1 MQEEIEIS
9 QEDLNNELKKKE
21 REEYNEDK
29 LLELKMKSFL
39 DEYIINHELVKY
51 KSELDELNK
60 EKESLLNKKEI
71 LNQKISEIEE
81 ENNNYEDALNNLN
94 EQITKAENDSKNL
107 DNLILAQQKL
117 AHDLSNEENLVNHIL
132 QTCSESFKKKIYD
145 ICSENVNEALKLNN
159 NNNNTDK
166 IKEQKTQKK
175 NKKEN
180 NFTMV
185 SSEREEF
192 VSKGK
197 ENDSNESD
205 KDNNETETENNKGNV
220 PTIPMMGGYNGQY
233 MMYPYFIPPNMA
245 NMPNMPNMQNF
256 VNNMKGNPFYYIPF
270 PMPNMTN
277 MQQNNNNINKNK

>member
-21 REEYNEDK
+21 REEYYEDK

-81 ENNNYEDALNNLN
+81 ENNNFEDELNNLN

-145 ICSENVNEALKLNN
+145 ICSENVNEALKLN

-233 MMYPYFIPPNMA
+233 MMYPFFIPPNMA

-256 VNNMKGNPFYYIPF
+256 VNNKKGNPFYYIPF

>member
-9 QEDLNNELKKKE
+9 QEDLNNELKKRE
-21 REEYNEDK
+21 REEYYEDK

-39 DEYIINHELVKY
+39 DEYLINHELVKY

-145 ICSENVNEALKLNN
+145 ICSENVNEALKLN

>member
-1 MQEEIEIS
+1 MQEEIEVS
-9 QEDLNNELKKKE
+9 QEDLNNELKKRE
-21 REEYNEDK
+21 REEYYEDK

-39 DEYIINHELVKY
+39 DEYLINHELVKY

-270 PMPNMTN
+270 PMPNMTS